1 MSEETSRKVASGNEL
16 YGDPVSANLKPV
28 EQRLLRANIE
38 HEALLELIPAMVWYK
53 DTHNR
58 IVRANRR
65 AAESINKT
73 VAEVEGQSTYDL
85 YPEEAEKYYQD
96 DLEVITSGQP
106 KLGIVELY
114 RTASGEK
121 RWVQTDKVPY
131 RNAQG
136 SVMGVLVLAQDISE
150 RRRAEEALRE
160 SEQHLRTA
168 LAAGQMGAW
177 DIDLVTG
184 SVTWDERHD
193 DLFGVMADQVPK
205 VLDQFYSLVH
215 PADRERVMAAVAA
228 SRVRGQ
234 FSEEFRIL
242 RPDGSFRWINGQGTL
257 LTDCEG
263 KAIDIIGVNT
273 DITKQKEAQFRLE
286 NFANELERQ
295 VVERTSELLESQEQ
309 LRALATELTLT
320 EHRERLRFATQLHDH
335 LQQLLVLCKLKLK
348 QGKRLVESIPSG
360 AALIEEM
367 DEMMSNA
374 LAYSRSLVA
383 ELSPPMLR
391 EFGLVASIEWLAEWM
406 QKMNLAVTVEVQEE
420 PITLPEAQAVLL
432 FQSVRELLINAS
444 KYSGIGHATV
454 RLNVIEEHLTIEVQD
469 QGAGFDLHAATA
481 PALPSGDL
489 SSRFGLFS
497 IRERMIALG
506 GSLEMHSAV
515 GKGTHAILRLP
526 FVGPPPSGKTTHG
539 EHHDRLDKD

>member
-526 FVGPPPSGKTTHG
+526 FVGPPPSGKITHG